1 MSGNLSHNLEKLKST
16 FQNILLLRND
26 VTKTKDTIS
35 KKISQLKSIYA
46 ELSKNT
52 TKKVLLFSLD
62 SFFFQFK
69 LFSVELENM
78 DKFRILLNNRMYCD
92 YYKLFTLITTYIK
105 DNKEDLNAEKI
116 EFRTFPVYKDLEPFQ
131 EYNLDDIKNIHND
144 IMKHINFLYEC
155 YQANEDNIIN
165 YNKKTR
171 IGFSISNLLNTLEH
185 ENTVLKQQIALYV
198 NYLSFFHISQSKHL
212 KNLLG
217 RLKGFDEEIEENVN
231 GNHTYSV
238 DDVEDTEPFR
248 KFEYEPTNIEVSNN
262 ADESNL
268 DNNENNTDV
277 NTSEKPVENNAT
289 NSDNITLTIDDT
301 DKTKLETSNNN
312 VE

>member
-105 DNKEDLNAEKI
+105 DNKEDLHAEKI

-155 YQANEDNIIN
+155 Y
-165 YNKKTR
+165 
-171 IGFSISNLLNTLEH
+171 
-185 ENTVLKQQIALYV
+185 
-198 NYLSFFHISQSKHL
+198 
-212 KNLLG
+212 
-217 RLKGFDEEIEENVN
+217 
-231 GNHTYSV
+231 
-238 DDVEDTEPFR
+238 
-248 KFEYEPTNIEVSNN
+248 
-262 ADESNL
+262 
-268 DNNENNTDV
+268 
-277 NTSEKPVENNAT
+277 
-289 NSDNITLTIDDT
+289 
-301 DKTKLETSNNN
+301 
-312 VE
+312 